1 MDDRADPG
9 YSRIVTQE
17 KSTIVTARP
26 LTLTQDTT
34 APEEYFQVPPNTD
47 LEVFGDEVTIRG
59 RIEALGKTIKIFARV
74 LTLEGVKT
82 PSGVQPA
89 ELIVD
94 GKEGAGLAAIAAL
107 PEGKKGDPGFNDCI
121 EPFASEGC
129 QKKGG
134 GFGQSADPD
143 YSINGFTPGDSTMHG
158 KPGEPGKQG
167 GIAGSIFV
175 LCDGFFPPDQPLILS
190 AKGGRGGKGQEG
202 QGGAKGGDGG
212 DGSNAAVN
220 VGFMSGGHKIATWG
234 GNGGVGGNGGR
245 GGRGGDG
252 GEGGRIV
259 FRCVNAKN
267 LPGDKIIAFV
277 DGGSKGDPGAGGKAG
292 AAGNKGRGG
301 AGVPWSAANLTPSWD
316 GADGREGR
324 KGDVGESGSDGADGY
339 VERSLNAAYLQL
351 KSVLQGAFK

>member
-1 MDDRADPG
+1 MDDLADPG

-34 APEEYFQVPPNTD
+34 APAEYFQVPPNTD

-89 ELIVD
+89 ELNVD

-107 PEGKKGDPGFNDCI
+107 PEGRKGDPGFNDCI

-143 YSINGFTPGDSTMHG
+143 YAINGFTPEIPRCMASRETRQAQA
-158 KPGEPGKQG
+158 ES
-167 GIAGSIFV
+167 AGSIFV

-220 VGFMSGGHKIATWG
+220 VGFH
-234 GNGGVGGNGGR
+234 
-245 GGRGGDG
+245 
-252 GEGGRIV
+252 
-259 FRCVNAKN
+259 
-267 LPGDKIIAFV
+267 
-277 DGGSKGDPGAGGKAG
+277 
-292 AAGNKGRGG
+292 
-301 AGVPWSAANLTPSWD
+301 
-316 GADGREGR
+316 
-324 KGDVGESGSDGADGY
+324 
-339 VERSLNAAYLQL
+339 ERWT
-351 KSVLQGAFK
+351 